1 MMDLSIGHIIL
12 FVIIV
17 LVILG
22 TTKFKNFGKDIGGAV
37 KDFKQ
42 AVKDDTTLNDPKQS
56 SIVMFEVG
64 FTEILFL
71 GIALDILEN
80 KQAYAVVVSFFIV
93 MFIIP
98 PDIFYMAVAGCFKYI
113 YEIGLLLACVLMYYT
128 SDL

>member
-1 MMDLSIGHIIL
+1 MMDLLIGHIIL
-12 FVIIV
+12 FAIIV

-80 KQAYAVVVSFFIV
+80 KQAYAVVVSF
-93 MFIIP
+93 
-98 PDIFYMAVAGCFKYI
+98 
-113 YEIGLLLACVLMYYT
+113 LL
-128 SDL
+128 

>member
-1 MMDLSIGHIIL
+1 
-12 FVIIV
+12 
-17 LVILG
+17 
-22 TTKFKNFGKDIGGAV
+22 
-37 KDFKQ
+37 
-42 AVKDDTTLNDPKQS
+42 
-56 SIVMFEVG
+56 MFEVG

-98 PDIFYMAVAGCFKYI
+98 PDIFCMAVAGWFNYI

>member
-1 MMDLSIGHIIL
+1 MMGLSIGHIIL
-12 FVIIV
+12 FAIIV
-17 LVILG
+17 FVIFG
-22 TTKFKNFGKDIGGAV
+22 TTKLKNFGKDVGGAV

-80 KQAYAVVVSFFIV
+80 KQAYAVVVSFLIV

-98 PDIFYMAVAGCFKYI
+98 PDIFYMAVAGCFNYI